1 MKKNKQ
7 RKWIWVIGIIVAL
20 FLLAT
25 ILGPYIVLKAVSQ
38 EPAQEDY
45 SYKSSFF
52 TDYDDVRNNL
62 QQRVAKL
69 EAAGMDVQFY
79 SHPIDEEDGLYID
92 NIYLPSQSEKKNL
105 IVFTTGVHGIEGY
118 IGSVMMDVFF
128 EELYSQI
135 DTSDTGVLVV
145 ANVNPYG
152 MKYLRRYN
160 ENNVDLN
167 RNFILDWENFD
178 LSTNTEYPKVVD
190 FLGPK
195 GQIGN
200 ALWHEVGFYGSLV
213 KQAVTVGADTISDA
227 LLGGQYEY
235 PEGVY
240 YGGQGDEASTVFLK
254 DVFTQSLSSDYE
266 NIVHIDV
273 HSGYG
278 PRYNMIIFNSIFET
292 MNEEETKKAFGYDY
306 VLAYDSEAFYA
317 TTGDT
322 TDFFYRLAERDYQDK
337 ELFSTCFEFGT
348 VGDTFFDTIL
358 SLKYTVDENRE
369 HWYPTD
375 NKISREVVRQNYWE
389 LYYPAEA
396 AWREKTVEDFKTA
409 TLGVLKTKLK

>member
-1 MKKNKQ
+1 MEKKKQ
-7 RKWIWVIGIIVAL
+7 KKWIWVLGVLAGIIV
-20 FLLAT
+20 LAT
-25 ILGPYIVLKAVSQ
+25 LIGPHIVLKAVTE
-38 EPAQEDY
+38 EPAEEDY
-45 SYKSSFF
+45 AYKSSFF
-52 TDYDDVRNNL
+52 TNYDDVRANL
-62 QQRVAKL
+62 LSRVDKL
-69 EAAGMDVQFY
+69 EKTGVTVQFY
-79 SHPIDEEDGLYID
+79 SHPIDEADGLYID
-92 NIYLPSQSEKKNL
+92 NIYLPSKGEMKNL
-105 IVFTTGVHGIEGY
+105 LVFTTGVHGIEGY

-135 DTSDTGVLVV
+135 DTSTTGVLVV

-167 RNFILDWENFD
+167 RNFILDWDSFD
-178 LSTNTEYPKVVD
+178 LSTNKEYPKVVD

-195 GQIGN
+195 GEIGN
-200 ALWHEVGFYGSLV
+200 ALWHEVGFYGSLA
-213 KQAVTVGADTISDA
+213 KYAVTAGADTISDA

-240 YGGQGDEASTVFLK
+240 YGGQGDEESTVFLK
-254 DVFTQSLSSDYE
+254 DVFTQCLESDYE
-266 NIVHIDV
+266 NVVHIDV

-278 PRYNMIIFNSIFET
+278 PRYNMIIFNSVFET
-292 MNEEETKKAFGYDY
+292 MNEAESKKAFGYDY
-306 VLAYDSEAFYA
+306 VLAYDSESFYA

-322 TDFFYRLAERDYQDK
+322 TDYFYRLAQRDFKDK
-337 ELFSTCFEFGT
+337 ELYSTCFEFGT
-348 VGDTFFDTIL
+348 VGDAFFDTIL

-375 NKISREVVRQNYWE
+375 NKISKEVVRQNYWE

-409 TLGVLKTKLK
+409 TMGILNIKLK